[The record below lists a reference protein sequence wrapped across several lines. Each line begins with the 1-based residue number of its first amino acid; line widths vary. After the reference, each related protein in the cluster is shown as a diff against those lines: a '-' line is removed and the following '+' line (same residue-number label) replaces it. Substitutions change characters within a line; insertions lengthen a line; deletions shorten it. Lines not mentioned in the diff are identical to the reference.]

1 MGWVV
6 RVCNLPTAVLDC
18 QHCKYL
24 CSRVPPPGNGQALDA
39 SGRRP
44 LGRAV
49 AMSRRGARGVTSR
62 SPLAIKSSRGDVFAT
77 SAVTLRL
84 SLQAHQCGCEGAQ
97 QHFDNETSGP
107 RLAAAVQPCRGGGR
121 PVRTIRLLCSNPS
134 CCFRRSPAPGRHC
147 ENGWGQAR
155 LFLAPLL
162 GFLSRPVQIH
172 TSAME
177 CCVRA
182 WLRPTRPSSAVADG
196 DKWDRVSPPGASTSS
211 PMSQHGSSMA
221 DITVNRRRANSTTA

>member
-24 CSRVPPPGNGQALDA
+24 CSQVPPPGNGQALDA

-162 GFLSRPVQIH
+162 GIPVSACADTHIRDGMLRTRLASSHPPVKRSSRWGQV
-172 TSAME
+172 
-177 CCVRA
+177 
-182 WLRPTRPSSAVADG
+182 
-196 DKWDRVSPPGASTSS
+196 
-211 PMSQHGSSMA
+211 GSSLA
-221 DITVNRRRANSTTA
+221 AGRLD